1 MKFKN
6 ILFFL
11 NVFSNDDL
19 KIKLLDKCSKKS
31 LSFFLHNQIINDLS
45 SIKKFNHDDLY
56 KSFLKDYFSVYI
68 KIRDGQILYE
78 TKIKRFRWLND
89 RLNILLKHL
98 NQINNIF
105 KLPNTDLVIHLGDG
119 FFNKKIN
126 LDSLDGP
133 IFVPSKSIFFN
144 KNLILFPDVQCLEGE
159 HIINQI
165 ELFNSSINWCSKI
178 NKTIWRGNFSGGYK
192 DPFLNPRYIAVNL
205 SKSIPDVL
213 DAKLI
218 FSLYNNQY
226 RQKHHPFYNFIK
238 QLILDG
244 CFSPSLDLNS
254 QLLYKYQL
262 LIDGNTSSWMGSLW
276 RLFSKSCTFKVESE
290 YIQWYSNGLIPNKHY
305 VPIKKDL
312 SDFHEKMNYF
322 IQNDSLSEKIANNAH
337 EFATNNLRIEDIYYY
352 IYCLLQEYSKLQ
364 NF

>member
-19 KIKLLDKCSKKS
+19 KTKLLDKCSKKS

-68 KIRDGQILYE
+68 KIRDGQILHK
-78 TKIKRFRWLND
+78 TKCKLNN

-119 FFNKKIN
+119 FPTKNID

-178 NKTIWRGNFSGGYK
+178 NKAIWRGNFSGRYK
-192 DPFLNPRYIAVNL
+192 DPFLNPRYIALNL
-205 SKSIPDVL
+205 SKSIPDDL

-218 FSLYNNQY
+218 ISPKY
-226 RQKHHPFYNFIK
+226 RQKHHPLYNFIK

-244 CFSPSLDLNS
+244 ASAPVLDLNS

-276 RLFSKSCTFKVESE
+276 RLFSKSCTFKVDSE

-305 VPIKKDL
+305 IPVKKDL

-322 IQNDSLSEKIANNAH
+322 IQNDSLAEKIANNAH

-364 NF
+364 IF